1 VDRLSRQLRPAD
13 LRKTEAGGHSSLPEG
28 LGVDV
33 DAGQAAACSAGP
45 HCEKHFTPVP
55 RL

>member
-1 VDRLSRQLRPAD
+1 VDRLSRQLRPTD
-13 LRKTEAGGHSSLPEG
+13 LREAEAGGHSSLPEC
-28 LGVDV
+28 LRVDV
-33 DAGQAAACSAGP
+33 DAGQAAACSAVP